1 MSWTKEPSHT
11 KVIGIIFIVRAVL
24 YLLGG
29 VFIIAFMPML
39 EIFTE
44 EVIANDPDAKIPLQ
58 FFEVIAQFG
67 LGICLVFTVLNLI
80 TGIGILKATEWGRI
94 MGIVLSAL
102 AVFNFPIGTILGVY
116 SLMYLADGRLDQKE
130 TMEQR
135 LAKMKQG
142 HL

>member
-67 LGICLVFTVLNLI
+67 LGICLVFT
-80 TGIGILKATEWGRI
+80 
-94 MGIVLSAL
+94 SAKSHHRDRYIEGNR
-102 AVFNFPIGTILGVY
+102 VGQDHGDRPFGSCRV
-116 SLMYLADGRLDQKE
+116 
-130 TMEQR
+130 
-135 LAKMKQG
+135 
-142 HL
+142 